1 MKISKKRLQE
11 IVLEEMK
18 GLQEADPLS
27 GPTLT
32 PGSSGEKNLTK
43 GLGDIKKAVHN
54 KQAAI
59 AGAKKRRNLGTK
71 EISATSAMTPVEGS
85 IESMLQAIH
94 SSLAEKGE
102 VANAARVRSFLKNA
116 LQAIKGTPA

>member
-43 GLGDIKKAVHN
+43 GLGDIKKDVHN

-59 AGAKKRRNLGTK
+59 AGAKERRKSGSK
-71 EISATSAMTPVEGS
+71 EVSDASGMSPTEGS
-85 IESMLQAIH
+85 IESMLQHVHNAIK
-94 SSLAEKGE
+94 EKGE
-102 VANAARVRSFLKNA
+102 VKNA
-116 LQAIKGTPA
+116 IKVKQHLQRALQSIQKGEQ